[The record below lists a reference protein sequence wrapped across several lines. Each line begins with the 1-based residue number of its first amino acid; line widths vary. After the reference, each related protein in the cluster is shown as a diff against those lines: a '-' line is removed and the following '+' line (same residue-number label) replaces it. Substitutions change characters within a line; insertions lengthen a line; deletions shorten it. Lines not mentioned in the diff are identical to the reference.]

1 MCSLYSL
8 TCPLLFGL
16 SSGGNCA
23 GDGTG
28 KGAGGG
34 AGGGAGSARGRMNFL
49 ITHYVAPPLLALD
62 TVSTGDRPTM
72 TILDVTVPRDENLL
86 KAGTNK

>member
-1 MCSLYSL
+1 MFSLYSL

-28 KGAGGG
+28 EG

-62 TVSTGDRPTM
+62 TVGTGDRPTM
-72 TILDVTVPRDENLL
+72 TILHVTVPRDENLL